1 MNATAPTTQDPLARI
16 ADLERRL
23 SLAERRLTQVPSVFQ
38 SGSRFKTHLWTL
50 IGGKQLGYSE
60 LVGATAAA
68 ELPEDLPEYDTEA
81 RPTTAD
87 GVGYIRSYD
96 TREVALLWNGPPGLN
111 FTDLREGQFL
121 CCVDKI
127 KIQITKQKVP
137 DPENPG
143 EEIDDPNEP
152 TRYQTFY
159 LCNFRL
165 S

>member
-1 MNATAPTTQDPLARI
+1 MARI
-16 ADLERRL
+16 EAELAQMRAEMRQIPMRWPSS
-23 SLAERRLTQVPSVFQ
+23 SL
-38 SGSRFKTHLWTL
+38 FKTNLWTL